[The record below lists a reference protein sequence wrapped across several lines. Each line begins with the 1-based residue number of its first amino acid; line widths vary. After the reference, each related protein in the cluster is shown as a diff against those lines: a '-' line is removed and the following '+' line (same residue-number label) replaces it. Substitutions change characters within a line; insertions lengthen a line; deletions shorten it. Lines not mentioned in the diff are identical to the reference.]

1 MEYASEAFIPTITF
15 RPRIRVST
23 LEKTK
28 SLISSRMYMQFNK
41 SEKQSQSQSYSRR
54 QILKDTAAIGLL
66 NLLNS
71 AINPRV
77 ANAAQRRGLD
87 KGVAEQV
94 LKNARYPIDWP
105 YTKADF
111 RRYDE
116 TTDGEFYSSPRYTR
130 HIDDDAVKALT
141 KFHTKFFKNGD
152 DILDLCASIE
162 SYVPPFLQT
171 NIIGLGM
178 NEDELKANSRLSSWN
193 ICDLNI
199 DPKLPYKANSF
210 DFVICALSIDYL
222 TKPLDVC
229 EEIGRVLKPNGQV
242 LISFSDRVFS
252 TKAVQ
257 MWMGS
262 SNEDHI
268 YIVASYL
275 HYCHKFAD
283 IQVDDISPRRI
294 GNSLSG
300 DPLYVISA
308 KRALSNTEI

>member
-1 MEYASEAFIPTITF
+1 
-15 RPRIRVST
+15 
-23 LEKTK
+23 
-28 SLISSRMYMQFNK
+28 MYMQFNK
-41 SEKQSQSQSYSRR
+41 NDKQPRSQTYNRR
-54 QILKDTAAIGLL
+54 QVLKDAVAFGLL
-66 NLLNS
+66 NLLNL
-71 AINPRV
+71 ANNPRV
-77 ANAAQRRGLD
+77 ANAAQGRGLD
-87 KGVAEQV
+87 KSVAEEV
-94 LKNARYPIDWP
+94 LKNARYPTDWP

-116 TTDGEFYSSPRYTR
+116 TEDSEFYSSPRYAR

-141 KFHTKFFKNGD
+141 KFHSKYFKNGD

-162 SYVPPFLQT
+162 SYVPPSLQT

-178 NEDELKANSRLSSWN
+178 NEDELKANSRLASWN

-199 DPKLPYKANSF
+199 DPRLPYKDNSF

-229 EEIGRVLKPNGQV
+229 QEIGRVLKPNGQV

-275 HYCHKFAD
+275 HYCRKFDD

-308 KRALSNTEI
+308 KRALGNTEI